1 MAKEVIPG
9 VEWVPGT
16 GDFIKIIEEKCNCCG
31 DCVRVCL
38 GKCFGLRQR
47 KAYVKSLEHCFEC
60 AACWFVCPE
69 DAIDFSWPKGGTG
82 FRTEFG

>member
-1 MAKEVIPG
+1 MAKEAIPG

-16 GDFIKIIEEKCNCCG
+16 GDFIKIIEGKCNGCG

-38 GKCFGLRQR
+38 GKCFGLRRQ
-47 KAYVKSLEHCFEC
+47 KAYVRSLEHCFEC

>member
-16 GDFIKIIEEKCNCCG
+16 GDFIKIDEEKCNGCG

-38 GKCFGLRQR
+38 GKSFGLRQQ
-47 KAYVKSLEHCFEC
+47 KAYVRGLENCF
-60 AACWFVCPE
+60 
-69 DAIDFSWPKGGTG
+69 IFSRHRKTRP
-82 FRTEFG
+82 

>member
-1 MAKEVIPG
+1 MPKKVIPG

-16 GDFIKIIEEKCNCCG
+16 GDFINVVEDKCNGCG

-38 GKCFGLRQR
+38 AQCFRLRR
-47 KAYVKSLEHCFEC
+47 KKAYVKSLENCFEC
-60 AACWFVCPE
+60 GACWFVCAE
-69 DAIDFSWPKGGTG
+69 DAIYFSWPKGGTG